1 MAEHHGCRRCKTK
14 IVGFVHHFKP
24 LAGSAFVGRYLLTD
38 TVDQNF
44 GSCTRQ
50 AVEAGQILPLRTI
63 LERIE
68 PGYPGQVIDVELERD
83 HDSTQ
88 WVYKIKLLQRGGA
101 LIRLKVDARDGS
113 VLGHKGRPPRGP
125 QREKE

>member
-1 MAEHHGCRRCKTK
+1 MTHRPARCLPSLLCA
-14 IVGFVHHFKP
+14 V
-24 LAGSAFVGRYLLTD
+24 LLAAGSGAGIADDDHDRA
-38 TVDQNF
+38 
-44 GSCTRQ
+44 RQ

-83 HDSTQ
+83 HDSPQ

-101 LIRLKVDARDGS
+101 LIRLKVDAHDGS
-113 VLGHKGRPPRGP
+113 VLGRKGRPPRGP